1 MVHFGEFLK
10 TWSLGSNSVTRQFS
24 FNRTKIG
31 GKCQKSNA
39 TFWVIFKQCEWREKL
54 FWKASFPPHIFCQF
68 FKRYFSYPKLFSF
81 DLGIEVHKCIHSNFL
96 TRNEMIYNAF
106 FPQLQDYL
114 FLWIVQRF
122 DPTFMASDIG
132 KRALESLTDK
142 MYFKSWLRHSV
153 TVNDAHLSAV

>member
-1 MVHFGEFLK
+1 MLPDRSVLIGQKLVENAKSQMQHFESF
-10 TWSLGSNSVTRQFS
+10 SNNV
-24 FNRTKIG
+24 NE
-31 GKCQKSNA
+31 GKN
-39 TFWVIFKQCEWREKL
+39 FFGKL
-54 FWKASFPPHIFCQF
+54 LSPPHIFCQF

-106 FPQLQDYL
+106 FPPLQDYL
-114 FLWIVQRF
+114 SFMVVQRF

-142 MYFKSWLRHSV
+142 MYFKS
-153 TVNDAHLSAV
+153 

>member
-1 MVHFGEFLK
+1 
-10 TWSLGSNSVTRQFS
+10 
-24 FNRTKIG
+24 
-31 GKCQKSNA
+31 
-39 TFWVIFKQCEWREKL
+39 
-54 FWKASFPPHIFCQF
+54 
-68 FKRYFSYPKLFSF
+68 
-81 DLGIEVHKCIHSNFL
+81 
-96 TRNEMIYNAF
+96 MIYNAF
-106 FPQLQDYL
+106 FLQLQDYL